1 MSLRDEI
8 NRGLREISDGK
19 KTLSLD
25 EQGRCTIPVPMPPS
39 VVKLN
44 EGRLVVTVELARS
57 EHYFSL
63 STPLAEV
70 TGEPG
75 EEFYR
80 ALLYR
85 QRFADQTSGVGFALD
100 LEGENDRVVGIYHW
114 MLQSIDPE
122 AFSDLFQSF
131 VGGALSLIEELQG
144 MSQQTQGIYPLH
156 PGAR

>member
-57 EHYFSL
+57 EQYVSL
-63 STPLAEV
+63 STPLAEI

-114 MLQSIDPE
+114 MLQSIAPE
-122 AFSDLFQSF
+122 EFSALFQSF
-131 VGGALSLIEELQG
+131 VGGALGLIEELKA
-144 MSQQTQGIYPLH
+144 MAQQTQGIHPLH
-156 PGAR
+156 PGVG